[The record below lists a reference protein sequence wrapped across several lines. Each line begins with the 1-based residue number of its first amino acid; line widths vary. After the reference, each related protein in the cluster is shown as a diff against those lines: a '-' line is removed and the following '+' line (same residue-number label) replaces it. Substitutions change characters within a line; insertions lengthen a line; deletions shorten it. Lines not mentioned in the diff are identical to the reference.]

1 MNDLMG
7 IATSLQGTNFKGTP
21 KTVDFKSFRGAE
33 TIEQRREALRES
45 AKQFEA
51 VFVHQMISAMR
62 KTVSESSLMPK
73 SNGQKIFE
81 GMLDEEWS
89 KKLVN
94 KSGPGSLSEIL
105 YRQLSTHM
113 GLDEVEES
121 TEGVALQDQPWPAPP
136 AVLPVKNGEARR

>member
-1 MNDLMG
+1 M
-7 IATSLQGTNFKGTP
+7 QGTNFKGTP
-21 KTVDFKSFRGAE
+21 KTVDINSFRGAE
-33 TIEQRREALRES
+33 TIAERREALRES

-62 KTVSESSLMPK
+62 KTVSESSLTPK

-94 KSGPGSLSEIL
+94 RSGSGSLSEIL
-105 YRQLSTHM
+105 YRQLSAQM
-113 GLDEVEES
+113 GLDEVEEDAA
-121 TEGVALQDQPWPAPP
+121 VQDKPWPAPP
-136 AVLPVKNGEARR
+136 ALLPTKNNGLRR

>member
-7 IATSLQGTNFKGTP
+7 IAASMKGTDFKGTP
-21 KTVDFKSFRGAE
+21 KTVDVNSFRGAE
-33 TIEQRREALRES
+33 TIEQRREALKES

-62 KTVSESSLMPK
+62 KTVSESSMMPK

-89 KKLVN
+89 KKLVER
-94 KSGPGSLSEIL
+94 SGTGSLSEIL
-105 YRQLSTHM
+105 YRQLSENM
-113 GLDEVEES
+113 GLNELEEGASVE
-121 TEGVALQDQPWPAPP
+121 DQPWPAPP
-136 AVLPVKNGEARR
+136 PIVPTKNNGTRR

>member
-1 MNDLMG
+1 MKDLMG

-105 YRQLSTHM
+105 YRQLSTNL
-113 GLDEVEES
+113 GLDQVEES
-121 TEGVALQDQPWPAPP
+121 TEGLALQDQPWPTPP
-136 AVLPVKNGEARR
+136 IVLPMKNGEARR